1 MVVRPIRKGFV
12 WSRIRV
18 VLLLTIAL
26 SILVFAVYQA
36 GKVFDVFAD
45 RYELV
50 TLLPDASGLREGG
63 AVTLAGQRI
72 GEVKDIEFI
81 PLEEQHDGFHL
92 RLVLSVATEV
102 NEQIRTDSRSR
113 VRAQGVLGDKFLDI
127 TPGTAGAPVLM
138 PGDTLQSDAP
148 IDYEEVLARAAGMID
163 QAEQVILNL
172 QTVTGTIARGEG
184 AIGRLL
190 TDDALYERMVLTTT
204 ELATTLHSVNTS
216 DGTIGRLMRDPVLY
230 DRMTAALAGI
240 DSLTGTLSESEG
252 TLGRLVHSDS
262 LYNAL
267 TGTVQRADSLLAQL
281 EITARRMHGGEGTL
295 ARLVNDQQ
303 LYDEIL
309 KSVVDLQTLLMDI
322 RENPDRYTPNV
333 DIDVF

>member
-1 MVVRPIRKGFV
+1 MVVRPIRKGFD
-12 WSRIRV
+12 WGRIRV
-18 VLLLTIAL
+18 VVLLIVAL
-26 SILVFAVYQA
+26 FILALAVYQA

-72 GEVKDIEFI
+72 GSVDEIEFI
-81 PLEEQHDGFHL
+81 PLEDQHDGLHL
-92 RLVLSVATEV
+92 RLVLKVSTEV
-102 NEQIRTDSRSR
+102 SEQIRHDSRSR

-127 TPGTAGAPVLM
+127 TPGTAGAPVMM
-138 PGDTLQSDAP
+138 PGDTLLSDAP
-148 IDYEEVLARAAGMID
+148 IDYEEVIARAAGMID
-163 QAEQVILNL
+163 QAEAVIANL
-172 QTVTGTIARGEG
+172 QIVTGSIARGEG

-190 TDDALYERMVLTTT
+190 NDDVLYERMVLTTT
-204 ELATTLHSVNTS
+204 ELATTLHGVNTS
-216 DGTIGRLMRDPVLY
+216 DGTIGRLMRDPALY
-230 DRMTAALAGI
+230 ERMAGALAGI
-240 DSLTGTLSESEG
+240 DSLTGTLSQSEG

-267 TGTVQRADSLLAQL
+267 TGTVQRADSLLVQL
-281 EITARRMHGGEGTL
+281 EITAQRMHSGEGTI
-295 ARLVNDQQ
+295 ARLMNDQQ

-322 RENPDRYTPNV
+322 RENPDRYTPDV
-333 DIDVF
+333 DVDVF